1 MVQEVINTG
10 AGPNDGTGDPLRTSL
25 IKINNN
31 FSRLFQSVVTT
42 DLAFNG
48 NTITTGVL
56 GTTNGNLILAPQG
69 IGSVVVAP
77 TNILYGTT
85 ANITNFQANTALITG
100 TITATQFI
108 GNISGIASSATTA
121 ATATYATTAGFA
133 INAQNYIGT
142 QLPNV
147 TAIGNLNY
155 INVGIMNVATI
166 NTSAN
171 LYALG
176 NIVAGAASYVLG
188 NGYYLSGLSVGPA
201 SYGNSNAGAYLTTY
215 NGNVL
220 ASNVNISGNLALR
233 SGANLVISATGNII
247 TPVGTNANINI
258 NADGSGDLTIAAATQ
273 VWINDPTQATST
285 QTGAVIVQGGIGIA
299 GNIYSSGN
307 IVTTGNTFGYY
318 ATYSGNVTATNL
330 LATTDLIVGPLG
342 TVPTTYLT
350 ASFTDNSTN
359 YTQINIQNIGN
370 GSSTSADIVATANN
384 GNDSAYFVDLGI
396 NANNY
401 SNSSY
406 TITYPNDAYLYVAN
420 GNIAIGTA
428 SLNKAIVFHTDGTL
442 SSNEAGRIT
451 SGRWVIGGS
460 DDSTNKLQIT
470 GTARF
475 YSNVTVA
482 NLTSSGN
489 LTAAYYYGNGSTL
502 SGMYGNTQVAA
513 YLPTL
518 LPTNTA
524 NVSAGNLVATGN
536 VGGTYFIGN
545 GSLLTGMYS
554 NIQTAAYLPTYSGN
568 INAGNINTTGNVN
581 ATYFIGSSQY
591 LTGLYSNASVA
602 NYLPTYYTNANIAAN
617 GVSST
622 SYILGY
628 IAINGYTFANLANST
643 TKSVTLY
650 GNVSTLI
657 LDNTAGATVSIANV
671 YLPANANIS
680 DGTKITIGSNITI
693 STLNIIAN
701 DSTVSGN
708 VTTISPTTP
717 YSWHYVK
724 YAPFNG
730 NPIPQQLPGGPRW
743 IRVG

>member
-121 ATATYATTAGFA
+121 ATATYATIAGIA
-133 INAQNYIGT
+133 INAQNYTGT

-201 SYGNSNAGAYLTTY
+201 SYGNSNAAAYLTTY

-220 ASNVNISGNLALR
+220 TSNITVSGNLALR
-233 SGANLVISATGNII
+233 AGANLVINPTGNII
-247 TPVGTNANINI
+247 TPYGSNANINI
-258 NADGSGDLTIAAATQ
+258 NADGTGDVAIGSGTQ
-273 VWINDPTQATST
+273 LWLNDATQATSNA
-285 QTGAVIVQGGIGIA
+285 TGAIVVQGGMGIS
-299 GNIYSSGN
+299 GNIYSTGN
-307 IVTTGNTFGYY
+307 IVTSGNTNGYY
-318 ATYSGNVTATNL
+318 ATYSGNVNATNL
-330 LATTDLIVGPLG
+330 LASNDLIVGPLG
-342 TVPTTYLT
+342 TVPNTYLT
-350 ASFTDNSTN
+350 ASFTDNSIN
-359 YTQINIQNIGN
+359 YTQVNIQNIGN

-384 GNDSAYFVDLGI
+384 GNDSAYYVDLGI

-401 SNSSY
+401 NNSSY

-428 SLNKAIVFHTDGTL
+428 SLGKAIVFHTDGTL
-442 SSNEAGRIT
+442 AVNEAGRIT

-460 DDSTNKLQIT
+460 DDATNKLQVT
-470 GTARF
+470 GTAKF
-475 YSNVTVA
+475 NSNITVA
-482 NLTSSGN
+482 NITSIGN
-489 LTAAYYYGNGSTL
+489 VTSTFFYGNGSTL
-502 SGMYGNTQVAA
+502 SGMYGNTQVSA
-513 YLPTL
+513 YLATY

-524 NVSAGNLVATGN
+524 NIAAGNLVTTGN

-545 GSLLTGMYS
+545 GSLLNGMYG
-554 NIQTAAYLPTYSGN
+554 NIQAAAYLPTYSGN
-568 INAGNINTTGNVN
+568 INAGNVNTTGNVN
-581 ATYFIGSSQY
+581 ATYFVGSAQY

-602 NYLPTYYTNANIAAN
+602 NYLPTYYQNANISAN

-622 SYILGY
+622 TYVLGY
-628 IAINGYTFANLANST
+628 ISINGYSFSNLGNT
-643 TKSVTLY
+643 TGNTVTLY

-657 LDNTAGATVSIANV
+657 LDNTLGQTVAVANV
-671 YLPANANIS
+671 YLPANTNIS
-680 DGTKITIGSNITI
+680 DGTKITISSNINI
-693 STLNIIAN
+693 SSLRIIAN